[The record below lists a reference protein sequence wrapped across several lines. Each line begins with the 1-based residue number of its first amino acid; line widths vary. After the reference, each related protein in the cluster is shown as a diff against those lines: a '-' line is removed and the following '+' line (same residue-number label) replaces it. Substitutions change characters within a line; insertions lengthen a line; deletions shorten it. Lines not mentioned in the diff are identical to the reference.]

1 MAIDNTL
8 VAKVLITNKLATQEQ
23 LKAEWSGLNSET
35 NIAQILVDKGLLAQ
49 KTCDQLLAY
58 VNKLEEEK
66 AVKKAVLKTSES
78 NDSVNVESEKPK
90 VVTQKIAE
98 PVVEELEEKQE
109 EKKEEA
115 MIEVQ
120 AEKKPEV
127 ELSSKPKEKSA
138 GKSLPSDFVGDRG
151 DGTYAGD
158 APELSADI
166 SLNEMLMRVRMME
179 GSDLHL
185 SAESPIKVRRFTKLE
200 TFGEP
205 LSAEQV
211 EKLIRKNISAEKL
224 VIFEETGDVELI
236 YVIKGGGRYRVTLM
250 KHRSGWDFTARAISQ
265 SIPTLEAMKLPEVCA
280 GLTKWAQG
288 LVLVTGPVGCGKT
301 TTLSSLVQMVNEE
314 RKDHIITIES
324 PIEIIYPDSNCQM
337 TQREVGIHTLSQ
349 ANALKG
355 ALRQDPDI
363 LVVSE
368 LRDLESIQLAVSAAE
383 TGHLVFGTMNTT
395 DAPKTISRLI
405 DSFPPEEQEIMR
417 SMISESLRGV
427 ISQQMIPKKNGEGVV
442 MAFEVL
448 KVTFPVANII
458 RKNDMHQ
465 IESAMM
471 TGKGEGMIL
480 LDDSLKA
487 LVDEGLIEGEEAYYR
502 ASNPKKFVNYIEVEN
517 YASN

>member
-1 MAIDNTL
+1 MSVNNTL
-8 VAKVLITNKLATQEQ
+8 VAKVLITNKLATKEQ
-23 LKAEWSGLNSET
+23 IKAEWPNLTEDN
-35 NIAQILVDKGLLAQ
+35 NIAQLLTDLGVIQQ
-49 KTCDQLLAY
+49 KICDQLLAY
-58 VNKLEEEK
+58 VVKLDSEKKKAPETKPATEIAKNPEVHKKPVATEEIPIQKVEPAK
-66 AVKKAVLKTSES
+66 AVTKDVVNKEAETKKSSGSKSSS
-78 NDSVNVESEKPK
+78 NPQNILPK
-90 VVTQKIAE
+90 
-98 PVVEELEEKQE
+98 
-109 EKKEEA
+109 
-115 MIEVQ
+115 
-120 AEKKPEV
+120 
-127 ELSSKPKEKSA
+127 
-138 GKSLPSDFVGDRG
+138 DFVGNRG
-151 DGTYAGD
+151 KGGYGGEI
-158 APELSADI
+158 PELSA
-166 SLNEMLMRVRMME
+166 SSTLNEMLMRTRMME

-185 SAESPIKVRRFTKLE
+185 SAESPIKVRLFTKLE
-200 TFGEP
+200 TFGKP
-205 LSAEQV
+205 LSAATV
-211 EKLIRKNISAEKL
+211 EKLIRDSIAPEKIEIL
-224 VIFEETGDVELI
+224 EKTGDVELI
-236 YVIKGGGRYRVTLM
+236 YVIDGGGRFRVTLM

-265 SIPTLEAMKLPEVCA
+265 QIPTLDQMKLPAVCA

-301 TTLSSLVQMVNEE
+301 TTLSSLVQMVNEA

-337 TQREVGIHTLSQ
+337 TQREVGMHTLSQ

-448 KVTFPVANII
+448 KVTQPVGNII

-471 TGKGEGMIL
+471 TGKSEGMIL
-480 LDDSLKA
+480 LNDSLQQ
-487 LVDEGLIEGEEAYYR
+487 LVDDGLIDGEEAYYR
-502 ASNPKKFVNYIEVEN
+502 SSNPKKFASYVEVPD

>member
-1 MAIDNTL
+1 MTVNNTL

-23 LKAEWSGLNSET
+23 IQAEWPKLSEEN
-35 NIAQILVDKGLLAQ
+35 NIAQLLTDSGIIQQ
-49 KTCDQLLAY
+49 KICDQLLAY
-58 VNKLEEEK
+58 AAKLEG
-66 AVKKAVLKTSES
+66 
-78 NDSVNVESEKPK
+78 
-90 VVTQKIAE
+90 
-98 PVVEELEEKQE
+98 
-109 EKKEEA
+109 EKK
-115 MIEVQ
+115 V
-120 AEKKPEV
+120 
-127 ELSSKPKEKSA
+127 SSKPVEAKTEEVKKVEEVDRSAKPSVKVDKAKQNNEPAAKEKKKPVEPHKNSSNA
-138 GKSLPSDFVGDRG
+138 LPTDFVGKRG
-151 DGTYAGD
+151 EGGYAGEVPD
-158 APELSADI
+158 FSPNSTLD
-166 SLNEMLMRVRMME
+166 EMLMRTRMME

-185 SAESPIKVRRFTKLE
+185 SAESPIKVRLFTKLQ

-205 LSAEQV
+205 LSADQV
-211 EKLIRKNISAEKL
+211 ESLIRGAIGADKIAIL
-224 VIFEETGDVELI
+224 EETGDLELI
-236 YVIKGGGRYRVTLM
+236 YVIDGGGRFRVTLM
-250 KHRSGWDFTARAISQ
+250 KHRSGWDFTARSISQ
-265 SIPTLEAMKLPEVCA
+265 TIPTLEDMKLPEVCA

-301 TTLSSLVQMVNEE
+301 TTLSSLVQMVNED

-324 PIEIIYPDSNCQM
+324 PIEIVYPDSNCQM
-337 TQREVGIHTLSQ
+337 TQREVGMHTLSQ
-349 ANALKG
+349 GNALKG

-442 MAFEVL
+442 MAYEVL
-448 KVTFPVANII
+448 KVTQPVANII

-471 TGKGEGMIL
+471 TGKSEGMIL
-480 LDDSLKA
+480 LNDSLQQ
-487 LVDEGLIEGEEAYYR
+487 LVDDGLIDGEEAYYR
-502 ASNPKKFVNYIEVEN
+502 ASNPKKFASYVEVPD
-517 YASN
+517 YGSN